1 MHALR
6 LHAFGPPENLRYERV
21 PDPEPGPGEVRVA
34 VAAAGVHVIDTAL
47 RAGATGGGPFPVP
60 ALPAIPGREVAGTV
74 EAVGEGTDPSWL
86 GRRVV
91 AHLGTAPGGYAELA
105 VTSAERLHALPGH
118 VSEDTAVV
126 GGIGRC
132 SPRTRATRAPASS
145 APPGVHRFPLAEAA
159 AAHRAVAGRAT
170 IGKVVL
176 RP

>member
-21 PDPEPGPGEVRVA
+21 PDPE
-34 VAAAGVHVIDTAL
+34 
-47 RAGATGGGPFPVP
+47 P

-118 VSEDTAVV
+118 VSEDTAVA